1 MKQEERKEVL
11 KDKAS
16 KERKKNLINQLTPGS
31 PTPRSRS
38 SSRSALN
45 DFVRPGRKD
54 TVESE
59 RATSRTSSR
68 KEHIGSGKVR
78 SKSYLA

>member
-16 KERKKNLINQLTPGS
+16 KERKKKLIDQLTPGS
-31 PTPRSRS
+31 PTPHSRS
-38 SSRSALN
+38 GSRSALN
-45 DFVRPGRKD
+45 EFVRPGRKD

-59 RATSRTSSR
+59 RAASR
-68 KEHIGSGKVR
+68 KEYIGSGKVR